1 MPSLF
6 EQVFNADKSTLFW
19 EKMPQRILISKKE
32 EHKPGFKS
40 KKGQANPTALCK
52 CSQVYDQDCRYL

>member
-1 MPSLF
+1 M
-6 EQVFNADKSTLFW
+6 VFNVDKSTLFW
-19 EKMPQRILISKKE
+19 EKMPQRTLISKKE